1 MREITTKT
9 GLIMSLRKY
18 YRRTSESFE
27 AGYQATDTVPITF
40 VLDSNFNDQDYK
52 DFIEIYKSISTMNYN
67 QKKHKMPAKHC

>member
-27 AGYQATDTVPITF
+27 AGY
-40 VLDSNFNDQDYK
+40 
-52 DFIEIYKSISTMNYN
+52 
-67 QKKHKMPAKHC
+67 